1 MSANQPGLGEQV
13 LSKATEIGLSTQ
25 LDEVEELN
33 VDIRTNPIQVMQG
46 ELESVSMNFLR
57 LNLMLPSQK

>member
-1 MSANQPGLGEQV
+1 MSANQPGLGEEA
-13 LSKATEIGLSTQ
+13 LSKAAEIGLSTQ